1 MTQCGVLHLISLSCG
16 LPITQLLDSVSRN
29 QINIIKATSQSENFY
44 QYIKNEFDLEKK
56 VQLKVLLP
64 FLKKGKKLVM
74 TY

>member
-1 MTQCGVLHLISLSCG
+1 MVKNITNILKMNLIL
-16 LPITQLLDSVSRN
+16 
-29 QINIIKATSQSENFY
+29 K
-44 QYIKNEFDLEKK
+44 KK